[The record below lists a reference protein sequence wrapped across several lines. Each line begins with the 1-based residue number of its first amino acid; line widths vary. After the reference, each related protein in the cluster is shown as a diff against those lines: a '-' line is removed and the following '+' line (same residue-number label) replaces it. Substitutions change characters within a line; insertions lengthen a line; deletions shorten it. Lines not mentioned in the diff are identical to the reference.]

1 MEKLNPFGSLQ
12 RAIEIL
18 KTTECSS
25 KEKVQQFGQISEN
38 IIAVRQGVAL
48 ATSPVYYGHL
58 TGALGLLLLFCE
70 DHDSSVRM
78 AAEENLSRIVRHCET
93 NGNIVR
99 IQRDL
104 YHEIKKNGHERS
116 LRIALSLFAHYCGS
130 IRPRKARTYAQNL
143 LPCIYSIS
151 KRREPALQESLCA
164 FTETFCS
171 QLEGYLTDGEV
182 LKMTELFLEDLAS
195 ECTTKRRCAAKNT
208 LSFVKGSRNPEFYA
222 NNAFNR
228 CIEQL
233 LKCGQPV
240 HQQPNTVLGVM
251 GCFRGI
257 LPIVLQSCRVD
268 KAIETYDL
276 CLHFL
281 REGSHT
287 TINATLEVLL
297 IILNHVQPAVRK
309 VLLSD
314 QGDHRKMLLKRKTLK
329 NSIFKINISESLLS
343 SRKSSTDARSDQ
355 LLRPGSLP
363 LTSTPTKFPVPTD
376 DRSLASASDIELDSL
391 KSMELDSESRLA
403 PALQLDQ
410 SVGAGS
416 SPCTAPASAPAPD
429 TLSLKSQK
437 STDSIGSF
445 LNTLLQTNSN
455 AAESVTKFFRK
466 TLDKPFADD
475 AEEDRLS
482 MDSMASSHISSNAE
496 TVRADLDVT
505 LEIDLD
511 TEPPTVATV
520 IPNIPT
526 PTLSRDTLEVPLDVS
541 QIAIDDGGTED
552 GRRELFIGAI
562 YDQNLLEFTA
572 RLLCSRFLLAGNRH
586 QLIADSVV
594 RVSVKSLSLQIIAA
608 CVRLKPELLC
618 LPLEK
623 DALREE
629 FAVVEI
635 LNLEDAINELSGEEA
650 TACSDLKVEC
660 EQTSLTPKLES
671 DLLEMKEDHFG
682 ECTSTTYFEYFSPM
696 SLSLD
701 QGLKSKLKSIEENFQ
716 SIGNNEK
723 LSRDL
728 DAILSQSEPDTG
740 ATGPARKRELL
751 VVPKV
756 ITTVRSEGNC
766 VREGDKI
773 SVTAVSVSDRKELE
787 DEPQQSLADVLLF
800 YDNADPTLRGNVQTI
815 VGNYLRAAV
824 DTTGNYRE
832 FMQTKVPP
840 PLQCFLS
847 EFKLLQIV
855 LKGLSDEIHTVINQ
869 SLASVEQFFNA
880 FMLSQDIIDRHDG
893 ETTRAPFPNGSGN
906 VLLDDRFAS
915 ASSQQS
921 IASARSILNQ
931 LTTMTNTKYWLVQCK
946 LYDVIVQLDFQ
957 CIEGLGLPGYYT
969 RDHFLD
975 QLLLGLGDSDIRV
988 RNHAADRILQMLD
1001 ICQRDQGSLIL
1012 SQTVVEDF
1020 VNEHI
1025 LSTFAQPFDRRQ
1037 YPYTTDSL
1045 QEGKSNSIVRLV
1057 MYKISNQLLRISD
1070 KNLQSGILHFL
1081 WLFISKYNPLLYVD
1095 LWNEY
1100 NMLNVLLSLLLEMSG
1115 MTLLDVTLHTHLLQ
1129 ICSHLTIVVFS
1140 TRSTSTAADADT
1152 LNKFIIH
1159 LLKVLNIYH
1168 HLFSN
1173 MSPIVIN
1180 RMQKA
1185 DLFMNSKELQQIN
1198 CFGYFGGEPIYMKL
1212 YHQVRS
1218 SLESYRI
1225 TINAD
1230 AGTKLF
1236 ECLRAS
1242 INALWTLLEMKS
1254 ISTMTNGMKFV
1265 EEVLR
1270 YLHSFIALEPEYC
1283 VRCTRFLLKFIF
1295 QSNFVN
1301 RSAEISFFQRA
1312 SEISDGSEVISKE
1325 FFTRYYDFCKPKTK
1339 AVSLEIGAYVKLFE
1353 PLVISCLKM
1362 FGRVQSSVQADILEM
1377 LCQLLDFNINYQ
1389 LLDASSIFVETIL
1402 KHVEYVE
1409 RDTVDDAE
1417 HLMRQVVR
1425 FLFKLSALNR
1435 DKPIVTVPKIINIC
1449 DNLLANHLI
1458 RQTAIASVKALS
1470 HEVFLLCASN
1480 GSGTSSKGF
1489 ELTECCTQKEVVINM
1504 LIKFPEELEVYHILP
1519 MIVYSER
1526 WYDLETGQD
1535 ASFEPDV
1542 LAALLQALDSGK
1554 VAVRN
1559 ERAYSNLAQL
1569 MGCFSANLL
1578 LESKTMLRFIEIL
1591 YSTMSNDSLTAHQRV
1606 IHAELI
1612 VRNVFLRTE
1621 ECFLLHHV
1629 ELYHCKANGTGSSDR
1644 SNELVQ
1650 KATQSLVDILIRYLR
1665 ECFVRIEELQL
1676 MLNSSVEELK
1686 FAENTVRRYIQAL
1699 SSLKTFSGISRVLVE
1714 QIPLELICWRRLS
1727 PHIARPLTELLVN
1740 HGYDSEVVL
1749 TLLRNATYNVRNDRL
1764 VTLMMEVLLENNPN
1778 ESKWSRNDVLVL
1790 LKSESRLL
1798 LQDFLTFLLCQITD
1812 DEFCKHIVMAIASN
1826 MRGKISSAEFK
1837 LLEKSPL
1844 STLRLMT
1851 NQLGDLLGAVN
1862 IVTSRKAAL
1871 ILGHKLD
1878 ALLQLTTDSDKETV
1892 TNLLPETNYSYLL
1905 SQLSVEK
1912 RRKFPK
1918 LFKSVLELLRHYDST
1933 EIRPIDMQCAG
1944 PPSIDVE
1951 ALKHETIDEAWY
1963 LRQVTYHCTTKS
1975 YTKPRQIA
1983 TLIHEIK
1990 YESKL
1995 INLLSTDALNV
2006 RLLRDVLSV
2015 AFDNMFRT
2023 FCTDCV
2029 QYNPHLNYL
2038 KVHPMLKVSL
2048 IILMRKL
2055 KECGDEVTVQHEH
2068 CAEVI
2073 ICFLEY
2079 LKRLEHLCLFY
2090 IEGKF
2095 VDRFVKEHLFKANF
2109 FETILTFASVCARTL
2124 LLEPPSNT
2132 TRNELYLSCIN
2143 AILHQRAL
2151 WNELNQNDRYRDDAV
2166 LYMNTI
2172 YTIVERSLHDS
2183 QFPQRH
2189 RHPDVFVPF
2198 VARADGTVDVYL
2210 KAIFLAELFTDRDTM
2225 DKQLSLGAEMLN
2237 LIQSI
2242 GIALLKL
2249 DRFYMY
2255 ALTPTELYSSYGS
2268 LESLENGDPKLPKV
2282 PIEHLYDIELLE
2294 LFLKR
2299 VNLVGYASRQQFE
2312 ELLMCLMVLINR
2324 TEEDALLV
2332 SLQEQREIK
2341 NVCLHAVMA
2350 LLVSCYRY
2358 PWIGFSGGK
2367 FHHSTRN
2374 PTIACDRIGLKK
2386 LHNIQLLIPLSNVFY
2401 QPNLER
2407 RLMITVID
2415 DLHSTGDSS
2424 VGTIRFDRN
2433 QLALK
2438 HFWEIMERSNES
2450 DGRTTAASLSVRN
2463 WQYFVEKINID
2474 VTSSMQLIYGVL
2486 EQLLEDDPSLILPH
2500 LLSFCEIIDNR
2511 EQIRWLNTL
2520 LLKLQERI
2528 PMEDT
2533 LSQQHIIYL
2542 LCRLSALLVPSM
2554 AELTHLCT
2562 IIPSYLKSTQ
2572 LYIRNATL
2580 QGLISLLECLVQTNS
2595 SIGSLNDELQLV
2607 RNITVNYIIK
2617 HGIIEE
2623 SAGAFSDLH
2632 AKLVWTLNFYLIEH
2646 TSRFVPDCN
2655 LLSNSIISANNILKR
2670 TNNLDIYLCI
2680 LNGLERLVIRGAVPR
2695 MLHDKIEKLAIDLVK
2710 IDNEM
2715 FSLSA
2720 LKLLVT
2726 CIYTSCNEQLESTE
2740 RCNGIVQD
2748 EPDIIVQQ
2756 IEKIEILF
2764 AKIRSTTPQ
2773 GAKVFGDVLCQ
2784 LIRDLLPPN
2793 EIITKVFKE
2802 LMMNQPNPDIIA
2814 TVTYQLFR
2822 SAIDASYLPLLQ
2834 EWLLCSLPNFLA
2846 FPQVNK
2852 SVWCLTVIFL
2862 SASLNPHL
2870 IKLLPEVLSLPS
2882 YQQLN
2887 EREINNFILSAK
2899 DFYSR
2904 LEPNNSQRSKFK
2916 EMFQQHESFVFQ
2928 SLVRCL

>member
-18 KTTECSS
+18 KTTECGA
-25 KEKVQQFGQISEN
+25 KEKVTQFGQISES
-38 IIAVRQGVAL
+38 IIAVRQGTAL

-70 DHDSSVRM
+70 EHDSGVRM

-116 LRIALSLFAHYCGS
+116 LRIALSLFAHYCAS

-151 KRREPALQESLCA
+151 KRREPALQEGLCA
-164 FTETFCS
+164 FTEVFCTH
-171 QLEGYLTDGEV
+171 LEGYLTDGEV

-195 ECTTKRRCAAKNT
+195 ECVTKRRCAAKNT

-257 LPIVLQSCRVD
+257 LPIVLQSCRVE

-297 IILNHVQPAVRK
+297 VILNHVQPAVRK
-309 VLLSD
+309 VLLSE

-410 SVGAGS
+410 SVSAGG
-416 SPCTAPASAPAPD
+416 SPCIAPTPAPD

-482 MDSMASSHISSNAE
+482 MDSMASSHISANAE

-520 IPNIPT
+520 VPNTTPT
-526 PTLSRDTLEVPLDVS
+526 PSRGTLEVPLDVS
-541 QIAIDDGGTED
+541 QITIDDGEAEEN
-552 GRRELFIGAI
+552 RRELFIGAI

-572 RLLCSRFLLAGNRH
+572 RLLCSRFLLAGSRH

-635 LNLEDAINELSGEEA
+635 LNLEDAINELSEEA
-650 TACSDLKVEC
+650 TACADQNRVEC
-660 EQTSLTPKLES
+660 EPTAVKAKEES

-728 DAILSQSEPDTG
+728 DAILSQSEPDTV

-756 ITTVRSEGNC
+756 ITTIRSEGHS

-815 VGNYLRAAV
+815 VGHYLRAAI
-824 DTTGNYRE
+824 DTTGSYRE
-832 FMQTKVPP
+832 FMHTKVPP
-840 PLQCFLS
+840 ALQSFLS
-847 EFKLLQIV
+847 EYKLLQIV
-855 LKGLSDEIHTVINQ
+855 LKGLADEIHTVINQ

-880 FMLSQDIIDRHDG
+880 FMLSQDIIDRHNV
-893 ETTRAPFPNGSGN
+893 ESMKTPFPNGSGN
-906 VLLDDRFAS
+906 ILLDDRFGP
-915 ASSQQS
+915 ASSHQPITS
-921 IASARSILNQ
+921 VRNILNQ
-931 LTTMTNTKYWLVQCK
+931 LTTMANTKYWLVQCK
-946 LYDVIVQLDFQ
+946 LYDVIVQLDFE
-957 CIEGLGLPGYYT
+957 CIQALGLPGYYM
-969 RDHFLD
+969 RDQFLD
-975 QLLLGLGDSDIRV
+975 QLLVGLGDSDIRV

-1001 ICQRDQGSLIL
+1001 VCQRDHFAPIL
-1012 SQTVVEDF
+1012 SQSVVEDF

-1025 LSTFAQPFDRRQ
+1025 LSTFAQPFNRMQ
-1037 YPYTTDSL
+1037 YLYTKRE
-1045 QEGKSNSIVRLV
+1045 EGKSNAIVRMV

-1115 MTLLDVTLHTHLLQ
+1115 MTILDVTLHTHLLH
-1129 ICSHLTIVVFS
+1129 ICSHLTIAVFS
-1140 TRSTSTAADADT
+1140 SRSTSTAADGDT

-1159 LLKVLNIYH
+1159 ILKVLNIYH
-1168 HLFSN
+1168 HLFTN
-1173 MSPIVIN
+1173 MTPIVIN

-1198 CFGYFGGEPIYMKL
+1198 CFGYFGGEPVYMKL
-1212 YHQVRS
+1212 YQQVRS

-1230 AGTKLF
+1230 AGTKVF
-1236 ECLRAS
+1236 ECLRVS
-1242 INALWTLLEMKS
+1242 IKALWTLLEMKS

-1270 YLHSFIALEPEYC
+1270 YLHSFIALEPEHC

-1295 QSNFVN
+1295 QCNFVN

-1312 SEISDGSEVISKE
+1312 TETSEGSEVISKE
-1325 FFTRYYDFCKPKTK
+1325 FYARYYEFCKPKHK
-1339 AVSLEIGAYVKLFE
+1339 AIPFEIGGYVKLFE
-1353 PLVISCLKM
+1353 PLVITCLKM
-1362 FGRVQSSVQADILEM
+1362 FGRVQSSVQANILEM

-1389 LLDASSIFVETIL
+1389 LLDASSIFVDTIL
-1402 KHVEYVE
+1402 KHVEYIE
-1409 RDTVDDAE
+1409 RRTLDDAD
-1417 HLMRQVVR
+1417 HLMQQVVR

-1435 DKPIVTVPKIINIC
+1435 DKPMVTVPKIINIC

-1470 HEVFLLCASN
+1470 HEVFLLCSSN

-1489 ELTECCTQKEVVINM
+1489 ELTECCTQKEVVMNM

-1526 WYDLETGQD
+1526 CYNLETGQD
-1535 ASFEPDV
+1535 ANCEPDV
-1542 LAALLQALDSGK
+1542 LAALLQALDNGK
-1554 VAVRN
+1554 LAVDN
-1559 ERAYSNLAQL
+1559 ERAYTNLAQL
-1569 MGCFSANLL
+1569 MGCLSANLL
-1578 LESKTMLRFIEIL
+1578 LESKTVLRFIEIL
-1591 YSTMSNDSLTAHQRV
+1591 YNTLNNDSLTAHQRV
-1606 IHAELI
+1606 IHADLI
-1612 VRNVFLRTE
+1612 VRYVFLRTE

-1629 ELYHCKANGTGSSDR
+1629 ELYHSKVHGTGSGDR
-1644 SNELVQ
+1644 SNELVH
-1650 KATQSLVDILIRYLR
+1650 KATQSMVDILIRYLR
-1665 ECFVRIEELQL
+1665 ECFVRVEELQL
-1676 MLNSSVEELK
+1676 MQNSSVEELK

-1699 SSLKTFSGISRVLVE
+1699 GSMKTFSGISRVLVE

-1727 PHIARPLTELLVN
+1727 TCIARPLTELLVN

-1749 TLLRNATYNVRNDRL
+1749 TLLRNATHNVRNDRL

-1778 ESKWSRNDVLVL
+1778 ESKWNRSDVLVL

-1798 LQDFLTFLLCQITD
+1798 LQEFLTFLLCQITD
-1812 DEFCKHIVMAIASN
+1812 EEFCTHIVMAIAPN
-1826 MRGKISSAEFK
+1826 MRDKISAAEFK

-1844 STLRLMT
+1844 STLRIMS
-1851 NQLGDLLGAVN
+1851 NRLGDLLGAVN

-1878 ALLQLTTDSDKETV
+1878 ALLQLNTDSDSETV
-1892 TNLLPETNYSYLL
+1892 TNILPETNYSYLL
-1905 SQLSVEK
+1905 SQLSIDK
-1912 RRKFPK
+1912 HRKFPK
-1918 LFKSVLELLRHYDST
+1918 LFKSVLELMRHYNST
-1933 EIRPIDMQCAG
+1933 KFPPIDKQCTG
-1944 PPSIDVE
+1944 PSSIDVE
-1951 ALKHETIDEAWY
+1951 ALTHETIDDTWY

-1975 YTKPRQIA
+1975 YTKPRHIA
-1983 TLIHEIK
+1983 ALIHEIK
-1990 YESKL
+1990 SESKL

-2006 RLLRDVLSV
+2006 RLLRDILSV

-2038 KVHPMLKVSL
+2038 KVHPMLKVAL
-2048 IILMRKL
+2048 IVLMRKL

-2095 VDRFVKEHLFKANF
+2095 IDRFMKEHLLKANF
-2109 FETILTFASVCARTL
+2109 YETILTFGSVCARAL
-2124 LLEPPSNT
+2124 LLEPPSNI
-2132 TRNELYLSCIN
+2132 TRIELYLSCIN

-2151 WNELNQNDRYRDDAV
+2151 WNELNQNDRYRGDAM
-2166 LYMNTI
+2166 LYMDTI
-2172 YTIVERSLHDS
+2172 YTILERSLHDS

-2189 RHPDVFVPF
+2189 RHPEVFDPF

-2210 KAIFLAELFTDRDTM
+2210 KAIFLAELFAERDTM

-2237 LIQSI
+2237 VVQAI

-2249 DRFYMY
+2249 DRFYLY

-2268 LESLENGDPKLPKV
+2268 LEELENGDPKLPKV

-2324 TEEDALLV
+2324 TEEDAMLV

-2358 PWIGFSGGK
+2358 PWIGFNGGK

-2450 DGRTTAASLSVRN
+2450 DGRSTAVSLSVRN

-2474 VTSSMQLIYGVL
+2474 VNSSMQLIYGVL
-2486 EQLLEDDPSLILPH
+2486 EQLLDGDPSLVLPH
-2500 LLSFCEIIDNR
+2500 LLSFCEIINNR

-2580 QGLISLLECLVQTNS
+2580 QGLICLLECLVQTNS

-2623 SAGAFSDLH
+2623 SSGAFSDLH

-2670 TNNLDIYLCI
+2670 TTNLDIYLCI
-2680 LNGLERLVIRGAVPR
+2680 LNGMERLVIRGAVPR
-2695 MLHDKIEKLAIDLVK
+2695 TLHDKIEKLAIDLVK

-2862 SASLNPHL
+2862 SASLNQHL

-2904 LEPNNSQRSKFK
+2904 LGPNSSQRSKFK
-2916 EMFQQHESFVFQ
+2916 EMFQQHESYVFQ
-2928 SLVRCL
+2928 GLVRCL

>member
-1 MEKLNPFGSLQ
+1 MGWLRSFGLLDRSISFLRPSALCWMVWVRLFGSVWAWLVLVGAGLCLAPSFVSSGYLAGLVCFLFFFWCVFGFCVFLCGGFCLSWFVRWCLSAVLFVCFSRCLSRWFCPVWCGFLVWLFLSLFSGLCVFFCLRFA
-12 RAIEIL
+12 RA
-18 KTTECSS
+18 
-25 KEKVQQFGQISEN
+25 FGWW
-38 IIAVRQGVAL
+38 
-48 ATSPVYYGHL
+48 
-58 TGALGLLLLFCE
+58 LLFCIC
-70 DHDSSVRM
+70 SFCVCCVVCLRFCLCFFRGCFFFAVGVSVRGGGVVDVRVFFVGSLVCVC
-78 AAEENLSRIVRHCET
+78 APAGLCGAKYALLFVRFSRSGVFC
-93 NGNIVR
+93 
-99 IQRDL
+99 
-104 YHEIKKNGHERS
+104 
-116 LRIALSLFAHYCGS
+116 AH
-130 IRPRKARTYAQNL
+130 RVF
-143 LPCIYSIS
+143 
-151 KRREPALQESLCA
+151 SLCLA
-164 FTETFCS
+164 AVLVWGPVFCS
-171 QLEGYLTDGEV
+171 PRDR
-182 LKMTELFLEDLAS
+182 F
-195 ECTTKRRCAAKNT
+195 
-208 LSFVKGSRNPEFYA
+208 
-222 NNAFNR
+222 
-228 CIEQL
+228 
-233 LKCGQPV
+233 
-240 HQQPNTVLGVM
+240 LGVVVFF
-251 GCFRGI
+251 GGV
-257 LPIVLQSCRVD
+257 LPIVLQSCRVE

-297 IILNHVQPAVRK
+297 VILNHVQPAVRK
-309 VLLSD
+309 VLLSE

-410 SVGAGS
+410 SVSAGG
-416 SPCTAPASAPAPD
+416 SPCTAPAPAPD

-475 AEEDRLS
+475 GEEDRLS

-520 IPNIPT
+520 VPNTTPT
-526 PTLSRDTLEVPLDVS
+526 PSRDTLEVPMDVS
-541 QIAIDDGGTED
+541 QSIIDDGAAED
-552 GRRELFIGAI
+552 SRRELFIGAI

-572 RLLCSRFLLAGNRH
+572 RLLCSRFLLAGYRH

-635 LNLEDAINELSGEEA
+635 LNLEDAINELSEE
-650 TACSDLKVEC
+650 TTVCTDQKLEC
-660 EQTSLTPKLES
+660 EPTPLSPKPES

-716 SIGNNEK
+716 SVGNNEK

-756 ITTVRSEGNC
+756 ITTIRNEGHS

-800 YDNADPTLRGNVQTI
+800 YDNTDPTLRGNVQTI
-815 VGNYLRAAV
+815 VGHFLRAAI
-824 DTTGNYRE
+824 DATGSYRE
-832 FMQTKVPP
+832 FIHIKVPP
-840 PLQCFLS
+840 ALQSFLS

-869 SLASVEQFFNA
+869 ALASVEQFFNA
-880 FMLSQDIIDRHDG
+880 FMLSQDAIDRHDG
-893 ETTRAPFPNGSGN
+893 PESLKATLLKGSGN
-906 VLLDDRFAS
+906 ILLDDRFEP
-915 ASSQQS
+915 ASSHQS
-921 IASARSILNQ
+921 ISSVRSILNQ

-957 CIEGLGLPGYYT
+957 CIEALGLPGYYI
-969 RDHFLD
+969 RDQFLD
-975 QLLLGLGDSDIRV
+975 QLLVGLGDSDIRV

-1001 ICQRDQGSLIL
+1001 ACQGDQWSLV
-1012 SQTVVEDF
+1012 SNRTAAEEF
-1020 VNEHI
+1020 VNEYI

-1037 YPYTTDSL
+1037 YPFTKRSL
-1045 QEGKSNSIVRLV
+1045 QDGKSHSIVRMV

-1081 WLFISKYNPLLYVD
+1081 WLFLSKYNPLLYVD

-1115 MTLLDVTLHTHLLQ
+1115 MTVLDVTLHTHLLQ
-1129 ICSHLTIVVFS
+1129 ICSHLTIAVFS
-1140 TRSTSTAADADT
+1140 SRSTATAADGDT

-1168 HLFSN
+1168 HLFTN
-1173 MSPIVIN
+1173 MAPIVIN

-1198 CFGYFGGEPIYMKL
+1198 CFGYFGGEPVYMKL

-1236 ECLRAS
+1236 DCLRAS
-1242 INALWTLLEMKS
+1242 IKALWTLLEMKS

-1270 YLHSFIALEPEYC
+1270 YLHSFIALEPEHC

-1312 SEISDGSEVISKE
+1312 TETSEGSEVISKE
-1325 FFTRYYDFCKPKTK
+1325 FYDRYYDFCKPKHK
-1339 AVSLEIGAYVKLFE
+1339 SASLEIGAYVKLFE
-1353 PLVISCLKM
+1353 PLVIACLKM

-1402 KHVEYVE
+1402 KHVEYIE
-1409 RDTVDDAE
+1409 RGTVDDAE

-1435 DKPIVTVPKIINIC
+1435 DKPMVTVPKIINIC

-1470 HEVFLLCASN
+1470 HEVFLLCSSN

-1489 ELTECCTQKEVVINM
+1489 ELTECCTQKEVVMNM
-1504 LIKFPEELEVYHILP
+1504 LIKFPEELEVYNILP
-1519 MIVYSER
+1519 MILFSER
-1526 WYDLETGQD
+1526 LYDLETGQD
-1535 ASFEPDV
+1535 ANCEPDV

-1554 VAVRN
+1554 LVVEN

-1569 MGCFSANLL
+1569 MGCLSANLL
-1578 LESKTMLRFIEIL
+1578 LESKTILRFIEIL
-1591 YSTMSNDSLTAHQRV
+1591 YRTMSNDSLTAHQRV

-1612 VRNVFLRTE
+1612 VRYVFLRTE

-1629 ELYHCKANGTGSSDR
+1629 ELYHCKAHGAGSGDR

-1650 KATQSLVDILIRYLR
+1650 KATQSLVDLLIRYLR
-1665 ECFVRIEELQL
+1665 ECFARIEELQL
-1676 MLNSSVEELK
+1676 MQNSSVEEFK

-1699 SSLKTFSGISRVLVE
+1699 ASMKTFGSVSRVLVE
-1714 QIPLELICWRRLS
+1714 QIPLELICWRRMS
-1727 PHIARPLTELLVN
+1727 PCTAKPLTELLVN

-1749 TLLRNATYNVRNDRL
+1749 TLLRNATYNVRNNRL

-1778 ESKWSRNDVLVL
+1778 ESKWSRSDVLVL

-1798 LQDFLTFLLCQITD
+1798 LQDFLTFLLCHITD
-1812 DEFCKHIVMAIASN
+1812 DEYCRHIVMAITPN
-1826 MRGKISSAEFK
+1826 MRDKISSAEFK

-1844 STLRLMT
+1844 STLQLMS
-1851 NQLGDLLGAVN
+1851 NRLGDLLGAVN

-1878 ALLQLTTDSDKETV
+1878 ALLQLSTNSDKETV
-1892 TNLLPETNYSYLL
+1892 TAILPETNYSYLL
-1905 SQLSVEK
+1905 SQLSADK

-1918 LFKSVLELLRHYDST
+1918 LFKSVLELLRHYDRS
-1933 EIRPIDMQCAG
+1933 ELPPIDMQCVG
-1944 PPSIDVE
+1944 PSSIDVE
-1951 ALKHETIDEAWY
+1951 ALTHETIDDSWY
-1963 LRQVTYHCTTKS
+1963 LRQVTYHCTAKS
-1975 YTKPRQIA
+1975 YTKPRLIA
-1983 TLIHEIK
+1983 ALIHEIK
-1990 YESKL
+1990 FESKL
-1995 INLLSTDALNV
+1995 INLLSTEALNV

-2038 KVHPMLKVSL
+2038 KVHPMLKVAL
-2048 IILMRKL
+2048 IVLMRKL
-2055 KECGDEVTVQHEH
+2055 KECGNEVTVQHEH

-2095 VDRFVKEHLFKANF
+2095 IDRFMKEHLLKANF
-2109 FETILTFASVCARTL
+2109 FETILTFGSVCARAV
-2124 LLEPPSNT
+2124 LLEAPSNI
-2132 TRNELYLSCIN
+2132 TRIELYLSCIN

-2151 WNELNQNDRYRDDAV
+2151 WNELNQNDRYREDAV

-2172 YTIVERSLHDS
+2172 YTILERSLHDS

-2189 RHPDVFVPF
+2189 RHPEVFDPF
-2198 VARADGTVDVYL
+2198 VARGDGTVEVYL
-2210 KAIFLAELFTDRDTM
+2210 KAIFLAELFTDRGTM

-2249 DRFYMY
+2249 DRFYLY
-2255 ALTPTELYSSYGS
+2255 ALTPTELYASYGS
-2268 LESLENGDPKLPKV
+2268 LEQLENGDPKLPKV

-2374 PTIACDRIGLKK
+2374 PTIACNRIGLKK

-2407 RLMITVID
+2407 RLMITVMD

-2424 VGTIRFDRN
+2424 VGTVRFDRN

-2438 HFWEIMERSNES
+2438 HFWEIIERSNET
-2450 DGRTTAASLSVRN
+2450 DGRSTAVSLSVRN

-2486 EQLLEDDPSLILPH
+2486 EQLLEGDPSLVLPH

-2623 SAGAFSDLH
+2623 SSGAFSDLH

-2670 TNNLDIYLCI
+2670 TTNLDIYLCI

-2740 RCNGIVQD
+2740 RCNGIVRGGSVPFSSAAWKFCVPVCDRSLASASGCQGVWRCALPANPRPAPPERDHHESVQGADD
-2748 EPDIIVQQ
+2748 EPTEPRHYRYRHFSAVPFRYRCIVLGAFARMVTLLVAQLSGFPAGEQ
-2756 IEKIEILF
+2756 I
-2764 AKIRSTTPQ
+2764 
-2773 GAKVFGDVLCQ
+2773 GMVFDRHISICF
-2784 LIRDLLPPN
+2784 
-2793 EIITKVFKE
+2793 TKPT
-2802 LMMNQPNPDIIA
+2802 LD
-2814 TVTYQLFR
+2814 
-2822 SAIDASYLPLLQ
+2822 
-2834 EWLLCSLPNFLA
+2834 
-2846 FPQVNK
+2846 
-2852 SVWCLTVIFL
+2852 
-2862 SASLNPHL
+2862 
-2870 IKLLPEVLSLPS
+2870 
-2882 YQQLN
+2882 
-2887 EREINNFILSAK
+2887 
-2899 DFYSR
+2899 
-2904 LEPNNSQRSKFK
+2904 
-2916 EMFQQHESFVFQ
+2916 
-2928 SLVRCL
+2928 